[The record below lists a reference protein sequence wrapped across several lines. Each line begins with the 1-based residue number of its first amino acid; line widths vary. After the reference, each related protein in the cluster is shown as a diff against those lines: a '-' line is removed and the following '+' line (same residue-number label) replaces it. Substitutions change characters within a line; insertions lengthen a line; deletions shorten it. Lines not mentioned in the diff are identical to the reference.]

1 MRALTMTASWLGL
14 GLGLGRRSGSL
25 TIASGAVRRPKYGQT
40 LTSQA
45 SLRAACETVWDRL
58 GSSTRRTFTWFG

>member
-1 MRALTMTASWLGL
+1 MTASWLGL
-14 GLGLGRRSGSL
+14 GLGCSRRSGSL
-25 TIASGAVRRPKYGQT
+25 TLASGAVRGPMYGQT

-45 SLRAACETVWDRL
+45 SLRAACETVWGRL